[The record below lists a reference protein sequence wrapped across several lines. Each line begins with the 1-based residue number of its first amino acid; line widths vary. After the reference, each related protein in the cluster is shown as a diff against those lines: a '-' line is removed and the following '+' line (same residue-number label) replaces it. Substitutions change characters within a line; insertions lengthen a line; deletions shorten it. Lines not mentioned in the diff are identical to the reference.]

1 MNIPEIIK
9 QFASSISVT
18 HLICLA
24 GLILFGGW
32 LLKTSLG
39 RNALSDSVPRRN
51 NMPAYLPFIL
61 LFIWWGAVG
70 IAIYTTVKALPD
82 LPDWQSAFL
91 ANSIFCT
98 GAIAGIAVIIFLARG
113 RFARRLKG
121 FGLDAK
127 TIHKDFFAAVLNL
140 LSVWPLVLLTI
151 ILTTFFGQLI
161 RGQDFHLQQHEEL
174 KTIIAHPQLPL
185 RALILVTSIAVVPA
199 FEEMLFRGLF
209 QTMFRS
215 FLARPRP
222 VRSESQSRTGPAP
235 LEVKG
240 QPLTGPASAR
250 TSNGAWLSIALSS
263 GLFATVHANA
273 GHWPALFVLAVC
285 LGYSYEKSGSLFR
298 PIFIHSL
305 FNAVTITA
313 ALYSG

>member
-1 MNIPEIIK
+1 MNIPENIK
-9 QFASSISVT
+9 EFTSSITIVDI
-18 HLICLA
+18 ICLA
-24 GLILFGGW
+24 GLLLFGGW
-32 LLKTSLG
+32 LLKTSFG
-39 RNALSDSVPRRN
+39 RNALSGSVPRRN

-61 LFIWWGAVG
+61 LFIWLGAVSL
-70 IAIYTTVKALPD
+70 AILITEKLLPD
-82 LPDWQSAFL
+82 LPAWQSSFL
-91 ANSIFCT
+91 DNLILCI
-98 GAIAGIAVIIFLARG
+98 GAIAAMAVIIFLVRG

-121 FGLDAK
+121 FGLNAK

-140 LSVWPLVLLTI
+140 LSVWPLVLLMI
-151 ILTTFFGQLI
+151 VLTTFFGQLI
-161 RGQDFHLQQHEEL
+161 WGQDFQIQQHEEL

-185 RALILVTSIAVVPA
+185 RVLIIVTSIVVFPA

-209 QTMFRS
+209 QTMLRS
-215 FLARPRP
+215 FLARPCP
-222 VRSESQSRTGPAP
+222 VRSEFPSQ
-235 LEVKG
+235 
-240 QPLTGPASAR
+240 TGPASAR

-305 FNAVTITA
+305 FNAITITA
-313 ALYSG
+313 ALYSV

>member
-1 MNIPEIIK
+1 MNIPENIK
-9 QFASSISVT
+9 EFTSSITIVDI
-18 HLICLA
+18 ICLT
-24 GLILFGGW
+24 GLILFGSW
-32 LLKTSLG
+32 LLKTSFG
-39 RNALSDSVPRRN
+39 RKALSDSAPRRN

-61 LFIWWGAVG
+61 LFIWLGAVSL
-70 IAIYTTVKALPD
+70 AILITEKLLPD
-82 LPDWQSAFL
+82 LPAWQSSFL
-91 ANSIFCT
+91 DNLILCI
-98 GAIAGIAVIIFLARG
+98 GAIAVMAVIIFLVRG

-121 FGLDAK
+121 FGLNAK

-151 ILTTFFGQLI
+151 VLTTFFGQLI
-161 RGQDFHLQQHEEL
+161 WGQDFHLQQHEEL

-185 RALILVTSIAVVPA
+185 RVLIIVISVAVFPA

-215 FLARPRP
+215 FLGRP
-222 VRSESQSRTGPAP
+222 
-235 LEVKG
+235 
-240 QPLTGPASAR
+240 
-250 TSNGAWLSIALSS
+250 WLSIAISS
-263 GLFATVHANA
+263 GLFATVHSNA

-305 FNAVTITA
+305 FNAITITA
-313 ALYSG
+313 TLYSV

>member
-1 MNIPEIIK
+1 MNALGILKKFGSEIT
-9 QFASSISVT
+9 VT
-18 HLICLA
+18 DGIIFLP
-24 GLILFGGW
+24 GLILFGIW

-39 RNALSDSVPRRN
+39 RKALSDSVPRQN

-61 LFIWWGAVG
+61 LFLWFGAVSLAITITG
-70 IAIYTTVKALPD
+70 IFLSELT
-82 LPDWQSAFL
+82 DWQSAFL
-91 ANSIFCT
+91 DNAFLCI
-98 GAIAGIAVIIFLARG
+98 GAIAAIAVIIFLARA
-113 RFARRLKG
+113 RFANRLKG
-121 FGLDAK
+121 FGLNAK

-140 LSVWPLVLLTI
+140 LTVWPLVLLMI
-151 ILTTFFGQLI
+151 VLTTFFGQLI
-161 RGQDFHLQQHEEL
+161 WGQDFQIQKHEEL

-185 RALILVTSIAVVPA
+185 RVLIIVVSVAVFPV

-222 VRSESQSRTGPAP
+222 VRSESRSQ
-235 LEVKG
+235 
-240 QPLTGPASAR
+240 TGPASAR
-250 TSNGAWLSIALSS
+250 TSNGAWLSIAISS
-263 GLFATVHANA
+263 GLFATVHANL

-285 LGYSYEKSGSLFR
+285 MGYSYEKSGSLFR

-305 FNAVTITA
+305 FNAITITA